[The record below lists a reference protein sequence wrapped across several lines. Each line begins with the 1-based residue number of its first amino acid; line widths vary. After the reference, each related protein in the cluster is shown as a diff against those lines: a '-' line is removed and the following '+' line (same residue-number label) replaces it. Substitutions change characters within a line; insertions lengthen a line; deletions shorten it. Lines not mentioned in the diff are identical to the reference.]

1 LNNKRSLHSSGI
13 LFSKFGRRYPEEND
27 TCAEP
32 HDGRPHKGPPK
43 FNPKEIL
50 MKAKPGVMIDNVVNR
65 NFNLQIYISEK
76 REGLFVL
83 EPVGSINTITSR
95 SLQNLVE
102 RICASKP
109 NVMMFD
115 LKRVDFINSQGL
127 RVILKV
133 YRAINAHGGRV
144 VLMNFQPHI
153 KEVFEIIN
161 ALPEQRIFASRQEF
175 DDYLE
180 AVQNRYAD
188 MSGLRET
195 ETETGNGIICAEID
209 ANQRNEIN
217 RQIYFQ

>member
-1 LNNKRSLHSSGI
+1 
-13 LFSKFGRRYPEEND
+13 
-27 TCAEP
+27 
-32 HDGRPHKGPPK
+32 
-43 FNPKEIL
+43 